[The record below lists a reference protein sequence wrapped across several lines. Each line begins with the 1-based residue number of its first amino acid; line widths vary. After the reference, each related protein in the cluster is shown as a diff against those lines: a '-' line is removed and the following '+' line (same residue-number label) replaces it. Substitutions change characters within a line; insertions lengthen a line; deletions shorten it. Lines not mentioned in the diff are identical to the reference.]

1 MQISFSRERATQY
14 ATNFGECIS
23 QWNFSYNNFKK
34 SRGADISS
42 RGGITSATTAHGG
55 PPDGSISN
63 ENRSGHSGR
72 EQAHQ

>member
-1 MQISFSRERATQY
+1 MIP
-14 ATNFGECIS
+14 
-23 QWNFSYNNFKK
+23 SYNNFKK

-72 EQAHQ
+72 DQAHQ

>member
-1 MQISFSRERATQY
+1 MIP
-14 ATNFGECIS
+14 
-23 QWNFSYNNFKK
+23 SYNNFKK

-72 EQAHQ
+72 EHILQANNSINYPNNINNSYSEKRSHL

>member
-1 MQISFSRERATQY
+1 MIP
-14 ATNFGECIS
+14 
-23 QWNFSYNNFKK
+23 SYNNFKK

-72 EQAHQ
+72 DKDL